1 MRGKFIIVGEN
12 IHCTRVVKSGGIRT
26 SKLPE
31 GGEGVRFS
39 YNGEEKLLKV
49 PENWQEISPPYKDG
63 KIKHITLGIYT
74 ALNGKTEEERKN
86 GEDYLSWIAER
97 QIEKGADFLDVN
109 VDEYTVYSEKRVEI
123 MKWLVEFLNE
133 KYSIPL
139 SIDSSDVKTLKAGLE
154 TCSNDS
160 ELMVNS
166 VSMERE
172 EAADLIIRYKA
183 HAVVSAAGKT
193 GLPVSPEEK
202 IANLKEIVSLLDKK
216 GMERNKMH
224 LDPLVLPIS
233 VDSANGKNFLDAVTA
248 ARELF
253 KGVHI
258 TGGLSNVSFGMP
270 NRKLLN
276 LVFTWLFVKAGGDG
290 GIIDPVHLSVEKLKE
305 VNTEA
310 EDFRL
315 ARSVLDGSDLYGAEY
330 IAAYRDGRV

>member
-31 GGEGVRFS
+31 GGEGVRFI

-49 PENWQEISPPYKDG
+49 PENWQEVSPPYKDG
-63 KIKHITLGIYT
+63 KIKHITLGIYA

-123 MKWLVEFLNE
+123 MKWLVEFLNG

-154 TCSNDS
+154 TCSHDS

-233 VDSANGKNFLDAVTA
+233 VDSVNGKNFLDAVSA

-253 KGVHI
+253 KEVHI

-310 EDFRL
+310 EDFKL
-315 ARSVLDGSDLYGAEY
+315 ARAVLDGSDLYGVEY